1 MKNLL
6 SEKEFLIFYLIF
18 MSRKWELFKINLNS
32 NQKDE
37 FINNYK
43 IYYNLYITEKQLL
56 PPIDWWKNMHSD
68 CKYFI
73 FDYIKQFSD
82 YFDLELNI

>member
-6 SEKEFLIFYLIF
+6 NKKDFLVFYLIF
-18 MSRKWELFKINLNS
+18 MSRKQELFKLNLNL

-43 IYYNLYITEKQLL
+43 YYYTEKQLL
-56 PPIDWWKNMHSD
+56 PPIDWWQNMHKD
-68 CKYFI
+68 CKYFVI
-73 FDYIKQFSD
+73 DYIKQFSN
-82 YFDLELNI
+82 YFDLQLNI

>member
-6 SEKEFLIFYLIF
+6 NEKDFLVFYLIF
-18 MSRKWELFKINLNS
+18 MSRKWELFKLNLNS

-43 IYYNLYITEKQLL
+43 YYYNIYITEKQLL
-56 PPIDWWKNMHSD
+56 PPIDWLQHMHID
-68 CKYFI
+68 CKYCVI
-73 FDYIKQFSD
+73 DYIKQFSD
-82 YFDLELNI
+82 YFDLQLNI